1 MVHLNFSAGTYQPC
15 SSCIVGTG
23 TGTGGTGTTV
33 GTGTGT
39 GGTGTGGTGGTV
51 HKLNCGYIKV
61 SIFFSGGTYQPC
73 SSCTGTGGIQPHLQ
87 TVNMKLY
94 NVWYMYV
101 YRTHNTKLIFFI
113 I

>member
-1 MVHLNFSAGTYQPC
+1 VGSSVNLFFLCTKVHINFSAGTYRHC
-15 SSCIVGTG
+15 SSCTGTGGTG
-23 TGTGGTGTTV
+23 TGTGGT

-73 SSCTGTGGIQPHLQ
+73 SSCTGTGTGGTTTSTNRKHEALQ
-87 TVNMKLY
+87 CV
-94 NVWYMYV
+94 VHV
-101 YRTHNTKLIFFI
+101 RV
-113 I
+113 